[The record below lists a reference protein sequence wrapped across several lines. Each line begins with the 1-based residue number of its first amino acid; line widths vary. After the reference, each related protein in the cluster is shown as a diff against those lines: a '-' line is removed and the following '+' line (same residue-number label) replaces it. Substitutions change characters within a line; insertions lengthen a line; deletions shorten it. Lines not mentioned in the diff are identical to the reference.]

1 MGQTMGLTFDGD
13 IKGWPKAESPR
24 IQVIVSDYA
33 DYVRDR
39 DHDAMDFQWA
49 VVR

>member
-1 MGQTMGLTFDGD
+1 MGQIIGITFAGD
-13 IKGWPKAESPR
+13 FKGWPKAQSPR

-33 DYVRDR
+33 DYVRDW
-39 DHDAMDFQWA
+39 DKNAIDFQWA